1 MPVAEEAG
9 RMTPTTAQRLGD
21 EIIKV
26 FGLKQKSTG
35 RVDLYE
41 GYGDKT
47 PVGVA
52 RVVKRLVDEA
62 EETDG

>member
-1 MPVAEEAG
+1 
-9 RMTPTTAQRLGD
+9 MTPTTAQRLGD